1 MNVIPERPGWI
12 SLAGQPEPR
21 AEAEPR
27 SRWREF
33 LARAVDPDRRY
44 FDRVADLGRQA
55 ALALEHAHQLG
66 VVHRDVKPSNLLL
79 DLRGQLWVT
88 DFGLAQV
95 AGDPGLTI
103 SGELLGTIRY
113 ASPEQLLARR
123 GIVDHRS
130 DIYSLG
136 ATLYELLTLRPPF
149 DERDR
154 NALIR
159 QIADDDPRQPRSV
172 DPSIPS
178 ELETIVLKALR
189 KDPADRYGA
198 AQELADDFREAA
210 SSTAGRSWPGGPHR
224 PSGCGPGRGGIHR
237 SSGSASSC

>member
-1 MNVIPERPGWI
+1 M
-12 SLAGQPEPR
+12 
-21 AEAEPR
+21 
-27 SRWREF
+27 
-33 LARAVDPDRRY
+33 
-44 FDRVADLGRQA
+44 ADLGRQA

-130 DIYSLG
+130 DVYSLG

-159 QIADDDPRQPRSV
+159 QIADDDPRRPAHSTL
-172 DPSIPS
+172 PS
-178 ELETIVLKALR
+178 R
-189 KDPADRYGA
+189 
-198 AQELADDFREAA
+198 
-210 SSTAGRSWPGGPHR
+210 RSWK
-224 PSGCGPGRGGIHR
+224 R
-237 SSGSASSC
+237 SC